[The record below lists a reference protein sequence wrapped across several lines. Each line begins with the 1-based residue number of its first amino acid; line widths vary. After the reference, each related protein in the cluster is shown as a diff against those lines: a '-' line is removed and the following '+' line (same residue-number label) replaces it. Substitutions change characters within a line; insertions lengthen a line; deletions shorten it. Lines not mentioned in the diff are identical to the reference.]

1 MRKERAEK
9 EDNRSIPASRVA
21 RESEY
26 DSEPSDVRIVTGQR
40 AVLLK
45 DRDYEAS
52 RSQLES

>member
-9 EDNRSIPASRVA
+9 EDNRSIPASRVV